1 MSSPSRRRPTL
12 AIAVALAV
20 ATMTALGACGGG
32 AGDTERDTV
41 AANESAAGGDSASGD
56 DGAPD
61 VWDISAADVDAY
73 VRSLDVKTDSI
84 REGSKRVRAMKDS
97 PQRDTAY
104 VRVAHT
110 LTYYDA
116 MVKASGLGLD
126 RYQEVAN
133 HLEDAHNVL
142 ADDSTS
148 EETRRETLAHLRPE
162 TLEALKRSTPH
173 ITKALQDQSRLVAEA
188 GGYDK
193 LLTK

>member
-1 MSSPSRRRPTL
+1 MSSSSRRRPTL

-20 ATMTALGACGGG
+20 ATMTTLGACGGG
-32 AGDTERDTV
+32 SGDTERDTV
-41 AANESAAGGDSASGD
+41 AANEAAEGDSASGD

-73 VRSLDVKTDSI
+73 VHSLDVKTDSI
-84 REGSKRVRAMKDS
+84 RVGSKRVRAMKDS

-116 MVKASGLGLD
+116 MVQASGLGLD
-126 RYQEVAN
+126 RYQEVAG
-133 HLEDAHNVL
+133 HLEDAHSVL
-142 ADDSTS
+142 TDDSTS
-148 EETRRETLAHLRPE
+148 EDMRRETLAHLRPE
-162 TLEALKRSTPH
+162 TLEALKRSASH
-173 ITKALQDQSRLVAEA
+173 ITKALQEQSRLVAEA

-193 LLTK
+193 LVTQ